1 MGRGYRFS
9 FPPYPIGW
17 FQVAYANELEPGQ
30 VMPLEYFGKDLVLFR
45 TQGGEA
51 VLMDAFCPH
60 LGAHL
65 GYGGKVEGEEIRCPF
80 HAWKFDSAGKC
91 SEIPYGKKIPP
102 GATLGKWVLREVN
115 GLLMAWH
122 HPDAAPPTYE
132 IPVIPE
138 YGDEGWT
145 EYIMRRWKVR
155 TRNQEMAENSVD
167 TAHFHYLHGTHNM
180 PTATL
185 EPEGH
190 ILKVV
195 SDTVMKTPGGL
206 VNGEIQVE
214 MHGFGFS
221 LTRFVGLVET
231 LIVNSVTAID
241 EEYVDVRF
249 AFTVKKFG
257 GVDVTRGIGKAFV
270 REITRQLE
278 QDIPIWENKKHIKP
292 PILSDGDGPIGKYR
306 KWCKQFY
313 ADPNAIP

>member
-1 MGRGYRFS
+1 M
-9 FPPYPIGW
+9 PY
-17 FQVAYANELEPGQ
+17 A
-30 VMPLEYFGKDLVLFR
+30 
-45 TQGGEA
+45 
-51 VLMDAFCPH
+51 
-60 LGAHL
+60 
-65 GYGGKVEGEEIRCPF
+65 
-80 HAWKFDSAGKC
+80 S
-91 SEIPYGKKIPP
+91 KIPVK
-102 GATLGKWVLREVN
+102 ACIDKWELREVN

-122 HPDAAPPTYE
+122 HPEGGAPTYE
-132 IPVIPE
+132 IPQIPE
-138 YGDEGWT
+138 FGNEEWT
-145 EYIMRRWKVR
+145 EYETRRWKIR

-167 TAHFHYLHGTHNM
+167 TAHFRYLHGTHNL
-180 PTATL
+180 PTAKL
-185 EPEGH
+185 EPDGH
-190 ILKVV
+190 ILRVI

-257 GVDVTRGIGKAFV
+257 GVDVTRGIGKAFL
-270 REITRQLE
+270 REISRQLE

-292 PILSDGDGPIGKYR
+292 PILCDNDGPIGRYR

-313 ADPNAIP
+313 ADPDAIP